1 MPITNLVIDKDQ
13 NGTATYFTEVCA
25 PSYKYSARLQ
35 AGVPLTLAVPSNAVR
50 AMISGSD
57 FFAVS
62 TEGVI
67 TMPVEGNGFGLT
79 TGELNKA
86 TIVLKTATN
95 LYFIA
100 RQDTDVYVAF
110 FG

>member
-1 MPITNLVIDKDQ
+1 MSIANLIIDKDS
-13 NGTATYFTEVCA
+13 NGTATYFTDVCA
-25 PSYKYSARLQ
+25 PNYKYSARLQ
-35 AGVPLTLAVPSNAVR
+35 AGVPLTLAIPSNAVR
-50 AMISGSD
+50 AFVSGSD
-57 FFAVS
+57 FFVVS
-62 TEGVI
+62 TEGAI

-86 TIVLKTATN
+86 TITLKTATTM
-95 LYFIA
+95 YFIA